1 MNNIIIGIKRLFRDT
16 LNFAS
21 MLCFEEYAKH
31 AFYIK
36 WSKCGLLDE
45 KWEAKSNPRL
55 FVVEY
60 QCRSGWECEMHEK
73 RRPSILFIVNIN
85 SSGLCSLH
93 PVNLNDR
100 KTLAVNFTHRP
111 HVDHSAIQLNIPLTC
126 IRKWWWLECTPKL
139 KYADKIP
146 IHQNISRALT
156 RSVSRR
162 RELLIYHIIM
172 LYMNSPSLHLKQ
184 IYTIRFSSSI
194 YKTVSIIFID
204 DCTILNAS
212 FWRKQTLNA
221 L

>member
-1 MNNIIIGIKRLFRDT
+1 MT
-16 LNFAS
+16 L
-21 MLCFEEYAKH
+21 
-31 AFYIK
+31 
-36 WSKCGLLDE
+36 LLKMFNARE
-45 KWEAKSNPRL
+45 KTSFNQVHS
-55 FVVEY
+55 F
-60 QCRSGWECEMHEK
+60 
-73 RRPSILFIVNIN
+73 NT
-85 SSGLCSLH
+85 SGLCSLH

-172 LYMNSPSLHLKQ
+172 LYMNKHALSVTPLKTNL
-184 IYTIRFSSSI
+184 YH
-194 YKTVSIIFID
+194 
-204 DCTILNAS
+204 
-212 FWRKQTLNA
+212 
-221 L
+221 

>member
-1 MNNIIIGIKRLFRDT
+1 MNNINI
-16 LNFAS
+16 AS
-21 MLCFEEYAKH
+21 NEEIYFEENENAL
-31 AFYIK
+31 FIFIK
-36 WSKCGLLDE
+36 WQNYGLLDE
-45 KWEAKSNPRL
+45 KCEAKSYPRF

-146 IHQNISRALT
+146 IHQNISRAFT

-162 RELLIYHIIM
+162 RESLIYQLII
-172 LYMNSPSLHLKQ
+172 LYMNKYAL
-184 IYTIRFSSSI
+184 IR
-194 YKTVSIIFID
+194 
-204 DCTILNAS
+204 C
-212 FWRKQTLNA
+212 
-221 L
+221 